1 MKCLKSKTIFEQNL
15 MEGKKSKVLSIKD
28 LRNQLPRARK
38 PLTINNLQRLT
49 KQKSLISSFYAKQ
62 NKNI

>member
-28 LRNQLPRARK
+28 LRNQLPRARNS
-38 PLTINNLQRLT
+38 LTINNLQKLDKT
-49 KQKSLISSFYAKQ
+49 KISDILFLCKT
-62 NKNI
+62 K